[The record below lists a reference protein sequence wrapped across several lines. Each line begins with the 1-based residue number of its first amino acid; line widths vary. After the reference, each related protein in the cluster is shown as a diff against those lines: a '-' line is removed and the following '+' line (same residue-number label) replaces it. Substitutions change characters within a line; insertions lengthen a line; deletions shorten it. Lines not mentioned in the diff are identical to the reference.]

1 MDQLGPYVAD
11 SVSDDRQLDLVDAS
25 GSGDESSELKVLE
38 SESYAVHLAA
48 YDGPFDLLLTL
59 IRSKEIDIFDIPIA
73 ELTAAYLGTLKSM
86 KRQGIELASEF
97 LLMAATL
104 IQLKSRMLLPRQTQ
118 EDDSEEVDLDPRAA
132 LVRQLLEYQAFKEVA
147 LALDENPRIGRD
159 VFNRPT
165 GQDKPPDE
173 REQEL
178 PPVEIYQLARAFRSL
193 MKRQR
198 YQAPHEIYVE
208 RITIGERIAQIADR
222 LASQTRV
229 SFASL
234 CLENYTR
241 EEVITTFLALLE
253 MARLKLISVT
263 QRNSGT
269 PVYVEARV
277 DGIDVRGEKAAGM
290 LAE

>member
-1 MDQLGPYVAD
+1 MSED
-11 SVSDDRQLDLVDAS
+11 SQLDLEGVSGIETDADA
-25 GSGDESSELKVLE
+25 GVLDAD
-38 SESYAVHLAA
+38 SYRVNLAA

-59 IRSKEIDIFDIPIA
+59 IRSKEIDIFDIPISD
-73 ELTAAYLGTLKSM
+73 LTTSYLDTLKSM
-86 KRQGIELASEF
+86 ERQGIELASEF

-104 IQLKSRMLLPRQTQ
+104 LQIKSRMLLPRQPDE
-118 EDDSEEVDLDPRAA
+118 EDGEDVDLDPRSS

-147 LALDENPRIGRD
+147 DALDGHHRLGRD
-159 VFNRPT
+159 VFNRPG
-165 GQDKPPDE
+165 GQDRPPDE
-173 REQEL
+173 GEQEL

-193 MKRQR
+193 INRQR

-222 LASQTRV
+222 LAIKQRV

-253 MARLKLISVT
+253 MARLKLIMVS
-263 QRNSGT
+263 QRSGRS
-269 PVYVEARV
+269 PLYVESRV
-277 DGIDVRGEKAAGM
+277 DAIDERGEKAAGM

>member
-1 MDQLGPYVAD
+1 M
-11 SVSDDRQLDLVDAS
+11 SDDRQLELEEGQTEDLSATANVLDA
-25 GSGDESSELKVLE
+25 
-38 SESYAVHLAA
+38 ESYRVNLAA

-59 IRSKEIDIFDIPIA
+59 IRSKEIDIFDIPIS
-73 ELTAAYLGTLKSM
+73 ELTTSYLETLKSM
-86 KRQGIELASEF
+86 ERQGIELASEF

-104 IQLKSRMLLPRQTQ
+104 LQIKSRMLLPRQPDE
-118 EDDSEEVDLDPRAA
+118 EDGEDVDLDPRST

-147 LALDENPRIGRD
+147 EALDGHARLGRD

-165 GQDKPPDE
+165 GQDRPPDDG
-173 REQEL
+173 EQEI
-178 PPVEIYQLARAFRSL
+178 PAVEIYQLARAFRSL
-193 MKRQR
+193 IKKQR

-222 LASQTRV
+222 LAVKERI

-253 MARLKLISVT
+253 MARLKLIMVS
-263 QRNSGT
+263 QRSSGS
-269 PVYVEARV
+269 PLYVEAKV
-277 DGIDVRGEKAAGM
+277 EGIDERGEKAAGM

>member
-1 MDQLGPYVAD
+1 MSEDEQLG
-11 SVSDDRQLDLVDAS
+11 LD
-25 GSGDESSELKVLE
+25 GQEEESIGIDGLRVLE
-38 SESYAVHLAA
+38 SESYALHLAA

-59 IRSKEIDIFDIPIA
+59 IRSKEIDIFDIPIS
-73 ELTAAYLGTLKSM
+73 ELTSAYVETLKSM

-104 IQLKSRMLLPRQTQ
+104 LQIKSRLLLPRQTEV
-118 EDDSEEVDLDPRAA
+118 EDGEEVDIDPRTA

-147 LALDENPRIGRD
+147 VALDENPRLGRD
-159 VFNRPT
+159 VFIRPG
-165 GQDKPPDE
+165 GQDRPPEEGDP
-173 REQEL
+173 EL
-178 PPVEIYQLARAFRSL
+178 PSIEIYQLARAFRSL
-193 MKRQR
+193 MKKQR

-222 LASQTRV
+222 LAAKRRV

-234 CLENYTR
+234 CLESYSR

-263 QRNSGT
+263 QRDAGT

-277 DGIDVRGEKAAGM
+277 DEIDARGEKAAGM
-290 LAE
+290 LAEF